1 MDETTSVAA
10 TARIGADAIDME
22 PALCRRAAE
31 GDNAA
36 FMDLINRHDAASR
49 ALAWH
54 LLRDAQEMDDVLQDA
69 YLKAF
74 KGIRRF
80 AGRSSF
86 GTWLHSIV
94 YRTCLDHLRDRPHE
108 TTLDDARGVNRTP
121 DPHERVDLAN
131 ALALLPTE
139 QLGAVILVDSLGY
152 DYRQAGRI
160 LRIAPGTVGSRL
172 NRAHA
177 TLRDYLGSSYGDDR

>member
-1 MDETTSVAA
+1 MDETTSVATA
-10 TARIGADAIDME
+10 TCLSADAIDE
-22 PALCRRAAE
+22 ERALCRQAAA
-31 GDNAA
+31 GDNSA
-36 FMDLINRHDAASR
+36 FMGLIMRYDAASR

-54 LLRDAQEMDDVLQDA
+54 LLRDATEMDDALQDA

-94 YRTCLDHLRDRPHE
+94 YRVCLDHLRGRRDE
-108 TTLDDARGVNRTP
+108 TTLDDATRADCGP
-121 DPHERVDLAN
+121 DPSERVDITG
-131 ALALLPTE
+131 ALDALPTD
-139 QLGAVILVDSLGY
+139 QLGAVILVDALGY
-152 DYRQAGRI
+152 DYREAGRI

-172 NRAHA
+172 SRAHA
-177 TLRDYLGSSYGDDR
+177 ALRDRLGASYGDDR